1 MILLGLVCREV
12 MILLGLLCREAM
24 ILLGLLCRE
33 AMILLGLVCR
43 EAMILLGITASLSQ
57 KQTTV
62 YPFYR
67 FYPLYPF
74 FAATAPGPPCYCRC
88 PPPSRRAKSGGG
100 NIFAKH
106 N

>member
-1 MILLGLVCREV
+1 
-12 MILLGLLCREAM
+12 
-24 ILLGLLCRE
+24 
-33 AMILLGLVCR
+33 MILLGLVCR

-74 FAATAPGPPCYCRC
+74 FAATAAGSEKMAPNGL
-88 PPPSRRAKSGGG
+88 AV
-100 NIFAKH
+100 
-106 N
+106 